1 MTHQTRYSHIGVEL
15 KRLRQRK
22 RISFDDMS
30 IKLGISHDELLEF
43 EVGANMLSWGR
54 IKEYANHLGF
64 EIGLTIKL

>member
-1 MTHQTRYSHIGVEL
+1 
-15 KRLRQRK
+15 
-22 RISFDDMS
+22 MS